1 MSNTEWN
8 YEYSKLLTALNSL
21 GYKEEFGYAIAKNLG
36 SPKTMRRMSEYLLN
50 VKPKSEELVIDEML
64 AIMEDRK
71 RWIDKKESEEANAA
85 YNEWLNRR

>member
-1 MSNTEWN
+1 MSNEEWI
-8 YEYSKLLTALNSL
+8 YEYSRLLTALNSL

>member
-8 YEYSKLLTALNSL
+8 YEYSRLLSALNSL

>member
-1 MSNTEWN
+1 MSNIEWN
-8 YEYSKLLTALNSL
+8 YEYSRLLSALNSL

>member
-8 YEYSKLLTALNSL
+8 YEYSRLLSALNSL

-71 RWIDKKESEEANAA
+71 R
-85 YNEWLNRR
+85 

>member
-8 YEYSKLLTALNSL
+8 YEYSRLLTALNSL

>member
-8 YEYSKLLTALNSL
+8 YEYSRLLSALNSL

-36 SPKTMRRMSEYLLN
+36 TPKTMRRMSEYLLN

>member
-8 YEYSKLLTALNSL
+8 YEYSRLLSALNSL

-36 SPKTMRRMSEYLLN
+36 SPNTMRRMSEYLLN

>member
-1 MSNTEWN
+1 MSNEEWN
-8 YEYSKLLTALNSL
+8 YEYSRLLTALNSL